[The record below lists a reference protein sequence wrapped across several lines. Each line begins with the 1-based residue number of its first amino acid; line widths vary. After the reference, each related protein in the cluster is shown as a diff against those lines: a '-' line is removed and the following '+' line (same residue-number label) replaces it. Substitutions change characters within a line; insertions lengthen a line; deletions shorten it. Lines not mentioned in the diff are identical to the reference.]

1 MELSLKDRILI
12 KGLMIYVSLDIALMP
27 VIDSLPDIVSYI
39 DFTVLMT
46 WALLEYLRLR
56 KLYRIHG
63 KPVGRI
69 NLVYT

>member
-46 WALLEYLRLR
+46 WALLEY
-56 KLYRIHG
+56 
-63 KPVGRI
+63 
-69 NLVYT
+69 